1 MKKLIGLMILI
12 FVGMAGWRVGNNL
25 SSDAISM
32 AIGVL
37 FGVLAGVPAALL
49 VLTAERRRQEA
60 EEEPQ
65 PSRAAY
71 GMGYPQY
78 SQYPHYGQQ
87 PPVIVLSGQHGAL
100 QAQSHHTMPYGQPNE
115 QANWFMGRPE
125 RQFKVVGEQEDWVKE

>member
-1 MKKLIGLMILI
+1 MKKLIGLMLLVFI
-12 FVGMAGWRVGNNL
+12 GMAGWRVGSNL

-65 PSRAAY
+65 PTRAAY
-71 GMGYPQY
+71 GLGYPHYAQHP
-78 SQYPHYGQQ
+78 QYGQQ
-87 PPVIVLSGQHGAL
+87 PPVIVLAGQQGAL
-100 QAQSHHTMPYGQPNE
+100 QAHGYPMPYGQQGESVGWPM
-115 QANWFMGRPE
+115 ARPE

>member
-1 MKKLIGLMILI
+1 MKKLIGLMILV
-12 FVGMAGWRVGNNL
+12 FVGMVGWRVGSNL

-65 PSRAAY
+65 PTRPAY
-71 GMGYPQY
+71 GMGPYYAQH
-78 SQYPHYGQQ
+78 PHYGQQ
-87 PPVIVLSGQHGAL
+87 PPVIVLAGQQGAL
-100 QAQSHHTMPYGQPNE
+100 QAQSHTMPYGHPNE
-115 QANWFMGRPE
+115 QTSWFMARPE